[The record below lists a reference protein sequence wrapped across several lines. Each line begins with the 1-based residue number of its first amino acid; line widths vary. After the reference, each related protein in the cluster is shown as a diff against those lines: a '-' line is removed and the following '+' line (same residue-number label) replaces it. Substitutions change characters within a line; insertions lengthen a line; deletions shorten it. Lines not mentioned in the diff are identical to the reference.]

1 MKKKE
6 QIIIG
11 EAKVLPHD
19 IDTERA
25 VLASIIMYN
34 QKFQDFSDILIAD
47 VFYGEKEKA
56 IYRCIEGVIADGGVT
71 DINSLY
77 GYSIS
82 HDVGYELDRLDFVY
96 VIEFANRQTLSQDV
110 ARIVDMYKRR
120 VYWIEAQLFCQ
131 RVLDMTLDPDVV
143 VNEFYL
149 KLQKIFDKIGASKME
164 GYGESSGELKE
175 IVDEN
180 KDGRKPGLRTGF
192 TLFDDNDLLRPQM
205 MTVIAAF
212 TSVGKSALALNITM
226 AVARQNIPVAYYSLE
241 MSNAELVARSISR
254 EMGMPSSAIMNKP
267 MNDEQHKK
275 FKDIMERD
283 RNLPVYFDDRATV
296 SFDKTIRSIRRL
308 AKTKGIKLAVIDY
321 LQIYNQVSDDEEQ
334 SMAYMARSAKNIA
347 KEMDIAVIVLSQ
359 LNRNGLHPS
368 IKMLRGSGQIE
379 ESADNIVLIDRPE
392 AYPDNKVTRY
402 EGAFKDVSIKGTA
415 KLILSKGRG
424 VGTGCQMLAFNG
436 KYTEFSEMVKPDG
449 GKYDEKDDDLPF

>member
-82 HDVGYELDRLDFVY
+82 HDVGYKLDRLDFVY
-96 VIEFANRQTLSQDV
+96 IIDFANRQTLSQDV
-110 ARIVDMYKRR
+110 TRIVDMYKRR

-267 MNDEQHKK
+267 MNNEQHKK
-275 FKDIMERD
+275 FKEIMERD
-283 RNLPVYFDDRATV
+283 RNLPVYFDDHCVRLPSV
-296 SFDKTIRSIRRL
+296 STALKRH
-308 AKTKGIKLAVIDY
+308 
-321 LQIYNQVSDDEEQ
+321 VSRQLPHEIHFAG
-334 SMAYMARSAKNIA
+334 SM
-347 KEMDIAVIVLSQ
+347 L
-359 LNRNGLHPS
+359 
-368 IKMLRGSGQIE
+368 
-379 ESADNIVLIDRPE
+379 
-392 AYPDNKVTRY
+392 
-402 EGAFKDVSIKGTA
+402 
-415 KLILSKGRG
+415 
-424 VGTGCQMLAFNG
+424 
-436 KYTEFSEMVKPDG
+436 
-449 GKYDEKDDDLPF
+449 